1 MCGAKR
7 GLKGI
12 QFSRRAGEA
21 FDSPQIVAVGL
32 NREHDARSNG
42 LAVEQD
48 GAGAAD
54 TVLAADVRAGEPE
67 IVSDEI
73 AEEQAWL
80 DRA

>member
-21 FDSPQIVAVGL
+21 LDSPQIVAVGL